1 MNVQSNWWETFFTGV
16 AVDMWLQAL
25 PEEHTRREADRL
37 ETLLAVAPGAEVLD
51 VPCGA
56 GRLALV
62 LAQRGYRLTGVDR
75 SVESLQHARRADGS
89 SDIGWEQRDMRDLP
103 WSGRFDAAFCLGN
116 SFGYLD
122 DEGNH
127 AFLRAVRQTL
137 KKGARFVLE
146 TPMVLE
152 NVLLHIQPRPWWKAG
167 DVYLL
172 VENQYDAATERLNI
186 EYTFVAKGRVEVRRG
201 SHRAYAYREL
211 VELLESSGFSVDVAE
226 PWTREAHVVSFVA
239 TAA

>member
-16 AVDMWLQAL
+16 AVDMWVQAV
-25 PEEHTRREADRL
+25 PEEHTKREADRL
-37 ETLLAVAPGAEVLD
+37 EKLLAVAPGAEVLD

-62 LAQRGYRLTGVDR
+62 LAARGYRMTGVDWSSEFLR
-75 SVESLQHARRADGS
+75 HARRNGS
-89 SDIGWEQRDMRDLP
+89 HQIQWEQRDMRDLP
-103 WSGRFDAAFCLGN
+103 WAGRFDAAFCLGN

-122 DEGNH
+122 DAGNH

-137 KKGARFVLE
+137 KTGARFVLE

-152 NVLLHIQPRPWWKAG
+152 NVLGHIHARPWWKAG

-172 VENQYDAATERLNI
+172 VENHYDPASGRLNI
-186 EYTFVAKGRVEVRRG
+186 EYTFARNGHIDTRRG
-201 SHRAYAYREL
+201 SHRAYPYREL
-211 VELLESSGFSVDVAE
+211 VALLESSGFSVDVSE
-226 PWTREAHVVSFVA
+226 PWTREAHAVSFVA
-239 TAA
+239 TAS

>member
-16 AVDMWLQAL
+16 AVDMWVQAV
-25 PEEHTRREADRL
+25 PEEHTKREADRL
-37 ETLLAVAPGAEVLD
+37 EKLLAVAPGAEVLD

-62 LAQRGYRLTGVDR
+62 LAERGYRMTGVDW
-75 SVESLQHARRADGS
+75 SSEFLQHARANGS
-89 SDIGWEQRDMRDLP
+89 SDIEWEQRDMRDLP
-103 WSGRFDAAFCLGN
+103 WTGRFDAAFCLGN

-122 DEGNH
+122 DAGNH

-137 KKGARFVLE
+137 KTGARFVLE

-152 NVLLHIQPRPWWKAG
+152 NVLAHIHARPWWKAG

-172 VENQYDAATERLNI
+172 VENQYDPASGRLNI
-186 EYTFVAKGRVEVRRG
+186 EYTFARNGHIDTRRG
-201 SHRAYAYREL
+201 SHRAYPYREL
-211 VELLESSGFSVDVAE
+211 VALLESSGFSVEVAE
-226 PWTREAHVVSFVA
+226 PWTREAHAVTFIA
-239 TAA
+239 TAG